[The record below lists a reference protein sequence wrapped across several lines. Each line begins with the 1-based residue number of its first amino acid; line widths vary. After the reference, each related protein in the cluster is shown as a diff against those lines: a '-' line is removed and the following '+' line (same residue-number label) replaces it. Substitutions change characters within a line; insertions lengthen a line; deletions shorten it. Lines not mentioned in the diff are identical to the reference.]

1 MNKRKKNFSFRLI
14 AAAIGASAV
23 MVSGAQAAFA
33 DVPNSAYYK
42 SAVDWAV
49 SKGITSGTDANHF
62 DPSGNCTRAQTVT
75 FMWRAAGSP
84 KVSANNPFTD
94 VKSTD
99 YYYNAVHW
107 ARQKKITSGTSDD
120 CFSPAES
127 CTRAQIVTFLKRYE
141 ERPADAKVLSG
152 TELDNLKATIIN
164 AFENVETKIDV
175 SSFRVDSKQFREIL
189 DSLYDS
195 RADENQY
202 YIASIS
208 TGAEKD
214 GTPAWIQVHYQY
226 STAEVKERREKDTK
240 FNSLVKEIVKD
251 NVTSGMSDFDKAKA
265 LHDYLVLN
273 CEYDIVN
280 YQNDT
285 IPAASYTATGAL
297 VNHIAV
303 CAGYARAYQA
313 LLTEAGISSYYVT
326 GTTASNGAH
335 AWNIVQID
343 GEWYHVDTTWDDP
356 VPDAQGRL
364 CYTYF
369 LRSDKY
375 MRSHEHKS
383 WNSSIKCTSTKY
395 DTYDPIAEAQEEQ
408 RRKEEEERRKQQ
420 EEQQRQ
426 DELKRQ
432 EELKQQEEAKK
443 QEELKKQQ
451 EAENKQ
457 QEQDKQKQ
465 EREQTIRNIQA
476 EIRKQLDAR
485 AYPDAES
492 LRNAADISYDDVNYY
507 VYLPD
512 DYELH
517 QLVYEAYRTFDLSAY
532 APAITTNGTESP
544 NQTADKRWHLIYRRH
559 DIWDE
564 LKRRESEQQAE
575 TDRQVECVVQELQQ
589 AIIDGTEHGNRA
601 KFTYDCP
608 GYSYEVIAAARKKMQ
623 TDNYAF
629 SGYTSSDYSL
639 SQRGTTVEIYSKR
652 WEQNEIARWI
662 PVFEEGVRNHETK
675 ITVPIPDEYFESGST
690 PNYIVWASGEVFN
703 EGYTVDGMTAGTD
716 YTETKSYFNYNPQSN
731 RTENYCVT
739 VSYADSQAEAAEE

>member
-1 MNKRKKNFSFRLI
+1 
-14 AAAIGASAV
+14 
-23 MVSGAQAAFA
+23 
-33 DVPNSAYYK
+33 
-42 SAVDWAV
+42 
-49 SKGITSGTDANHF
+49 
-62 DPSGNCTRAQTVT
+62 
-75 FMWRAAGSP
+75 
-84 KVSANNPFTD
+84 
-94 VKSTD
+94 
-99 YYYNAVHW
+99 
-107 ARQKKITSGTSDD
+107 
-120 CFSPAES
+120 
-127 CTRAQIVTFLKRYE
+127 
-141 ERPADAKVLSG
+141 
-152 TELDNLKATIIN
+152 
-164 AFENVETKIDV
+164 
-175 SSFRVDSKQFREIL
+175 
-189 DSLYDS
+189 
-195 RADENQY
+195 
-202 YIASIS
+202 
-208 TGAEKD
+208 
-214 GTPAWIQVHYQY
+214 
-226 STAEVKERREKDTK
+226 
-240 FNSLVKEIVKD
+240 
-251 NVTSGMSDFDKAKA
+251 MSDFDKAKA

-465 EREQTIRNIQA
+465 EREQTFRNIQA